1 MERRL
6 VSTKYVP
13 YAVARALLAKR
24 VQEGDVPEITLRTW
38 NYLRL
43 FGEGDE
49 DLALQA
55 LEKLKELGLSEETAT
70 NIVSICPKTRGE
82 VRSILQM
89 GGEVT
94 YEEEKLDSILEAIR
108 DFCKSTSNA

>member
-6 VSTKYVP
+6 ISTRYVP

-24 VQEGDVPEITLRTW
+24 VQEGEVPAITLNTW

-49 DLALQA
+49 DLAAEA
-55 LEKLKELGLSEETAT
+55 LEKLKKLGLSDETAA
-70 NIVSICPKTRGE
+70 NIVSICPRSRGE
-82 VRSILQM
+82 VRSILQL

-94 YEEEKLDSILEAIR
+94 YDEEKLDQILDAIR
-108 DFCKSTSNA
+108 EFCRTASKT